1 MKIEIKIFF
10 NLRILKVVEKKV
22 KLIFKDYFRR
32 IVENLEGIINV
43 VYVFFNKIVRFVIRL
58 RTLLIRFVERLYKG
72 LFVFVVFRF
81 IIVSFM

>member
-1 MKIEIKIFF
+1 M
-10 NLRILKVVEKKV
+10 EKKV

-43 VYVFFNKIVRFVIRL
+43 VYVFFYKIVRFVIRV

>member
-1 MKIEIKIFF
+1 M
-10 NLRILKVVEKKV
+10 
-22 KLIFKDYFRR
+22 
-32 IVENLEGIINV
+32 GIINV
-43 VYVFFNKIVRFVIRL
+43 VYVFFNKIVRFVIRV

>member
-32 IVENLEGIINV
+32 IVENLVGIINV
-43 VYVFFNKIVRFVIRL
+43 VYVFFNKIVRFVIRV

>member
-43 VYVFFNKIVRFVIRL
+43 VYVFFNKIVRFVIRV

>member
-1 MKIEIKIFF
+1 M
-10 NLRILKVVEKKV
+10 EKKV

-43 VYVFFNKIVRFVIRL
+43 VYVFFNKIVRFVIRV

>member
-10 NLRILKVVEKKV
+10 NLRILKVMEKKV

-43 VYVFFNKIVRFVIRL
+43 VYVFFNKIVRFVIRV

>member
-10 NLRILKVVEKKV
+10 NLRILKVLEKKV

-32 IVENLEGIINV
+32 IVENLVGIINV
-43 VYVFFNKIVRFVIRL
+43 VYVFFYKIVRFVIRV

>member
-43 VYVFFNKIVRFVIRL
+43 VYVFFYKIVRFVIRV